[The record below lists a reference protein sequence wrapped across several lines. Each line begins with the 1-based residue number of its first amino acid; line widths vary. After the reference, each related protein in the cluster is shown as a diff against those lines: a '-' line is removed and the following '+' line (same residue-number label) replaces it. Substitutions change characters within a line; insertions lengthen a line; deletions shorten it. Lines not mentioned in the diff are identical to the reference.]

1 MKAILINCPSCFGRY
16 DGKITDRFLTCEYCG
31 TRFALGEDEL
41 EALGMS
47 GGGGNDE
54 GYDDYEDDGYEYNEG
69 DDLLDVVQEEVED
82 CLCRVDRGNFR
93 SSQKILNGLGIDE
106 NEEDVYL
113 IHDDTMFKSGK
124 NGFAITSEGL
134 YCREMGERHVNFMS
148 WEDLAKTRYAPIVD
162 DSYIRI
168 DGQSVAY
175 YTDGSDDL
183 EQLEDLYN
191 RLSSH
196 ATYFYQ

>member
-1 MKAILINCPSCFGRY
+1 MRAILINCPSCFGRY
-16 DGKITDRFLTCEYCG
+16 DGKVTSKFLTCEYCG
-31 TRFALGEDEL
+31 SRFALGEEEL
-41 EALGMS
+41 EALGIS
-47 GGGGNDE
+47 DGNGGHD
-54 GYDDYEDDGYEYNEG
+54 DDYEDNGYEYNEG

-148 WEDLAKTRYAPIVD
+148 WEDLAKTRYAPVID